1 MYELPSNALAGTSA
15 AIGIP
20 CPPSAL
26 EQRYQELFEGTLLG
40 IYVSRPDGTLIA
52 CNDAFACML
61 GFASIANAVGTSMS
75 AVYDD
80 SGDRERFL
88 VSVRE
93 QGRLEHHRGRLR
105 RRDGGVI
112 TVMETVVG
120 EFDEAGTLSE
130 LRGFLIDVTAP
141 VEAEL
146 ALVERERQFRAVFLD
161 GPDAML
167 ILDDHRQIAEA
178 NPAACRMLG
187 VEAGTGLHGSLD
199 ELLLGG
205 NEERLQLAAAWRE
218 MLALG
223 EAKREHRVRARGQAL
238 PSEPGTFGRP
248 EDDGTRLVECSYRAR
263 MCGQRHLWA
272 ARDITQRRL
281 VEERMMHAE
290 KIESVGRLAG
300 GIAHDFNNLLTAILG
315 YAELLLGSRSADDPD
330 RSDLEEIQ
338 KAGKRAA
345 ALTQKLLAFSSKQV
359 LMPKDVDLNL
369 AVGGLQS
376 MLARLIR
383 EDIVLTC
390 QLAPAPAIVRIDPTQ
405 LEQAIL
411 NLVLNA
417 RDALPTGGR
426 ISLEV
431 ALVSLPRVELPPDQ
445 VSAPGDYVRL
455 RVIDNGV
462 GIPPAARAHL
472 FEPFFTTKEVGKGIG
487 LGLASVYGIV
497 RQSNGSITVDSDPGA
512 GSVFT
517 MHFPAVAP
525 AVKVEVA
532 PPVVVEGVH
541 GGETILLVEDED
553 CVRVIIG
560 AVLRRQGYHVLEAS
574 TSQAACEV
582 FRQHAGIDLL
592 LSDVVMPHM
601 SGPELAQRLIGLR
614 PDLCV
619 LFISGYTAMLM
630 PLVGGNPNIGFLEK
644 PFQASVL
651 TDRVRQLL
659 AGPARQRVL

>member
-1 MYELPSNALAGTSA
+1 MNNPGLPIPVDTDVLAAARRPSPLEL
-15 AIGIP
+15 
-20 CPPSAL
+20 
-26 EQRYQELFEGTLLG
+26 RYHGLFEGTLLG
-40 IYVSRPDGTLIA
+40 IYASRPEGTLIA
-52 CNDAFACML
+52 CNEAFARML
-61 GFASIANAVGTSMS
+61 GFASISEAVGTSMS

-93 QGRLEHHRGRLR
+93 HGRLEHHRGRLR

-120 EFDEAGTLSE
+120 EFDGAGALTE
-130 LRGFLIDVTAP
+130 LRGFLIDVTAT

-146 ALVERERQFRAVFLD
+146 ALLERERQFRTVFFD

-199 ELLLGG
+199 ELVLGG
-205 NEERLQLAAAWRE
+205 SDERLQLAAAWRE
-218 MLALG
+218 MLVLG
-223 EAKREHRVRARGQAL
+223 EAKREHRVRARGQAP
-238 PSEPGTFGRP
+238 PSDRGTFGRL
-248 EDDGTRLVECSYRAR
+248 ENDGTRLVECSYRAR
-263 MCGQRHLWA
+263 ICGQRHLFA
-272 ARDITQRRL
+272 ARDITNRRL
-281 VEERMMHAE
+281 FEERLMQAE

-315 YAELLLGSRSADDPD
+315 YAEMLLGSRSADDPD
-330 RSDLEEIQ
+330 RPDLEEIQ

-345 ALTQKLLAFSSKQV
+345 ALTQQLLAFSRKQV
-359 LMPKDVDLNL
+359 LVPKEVDLNL
-369 AVGGLQS
+369 AVSGLQT

-417 RDALPTGGR
+417 RDALPTGGQ

-431 ALVSLPRVELPPDQ
+431 ALVNVTQVEMPPDQ
-445 VSAPGDYVRL
+445 PSAAGDYVRL

-462 GIPPAARAHL
+462 GIPPEARAHL
-472 FEPFFTTKEVGKGIG
+472 FEPFFTTKGVGKGTG

-497 RQSNGSITVDSDPGA
+497 RQSNGSITVDSGPGA
-512 GSVFT
+512 GTTFT
-517 MHFPAVAP
+517 MHFPAVAQP
-525 AVKVEVA
+525 DKVEVA
-532 PPVVVEGVH
+532 SRPVEGVH

-574 TSQAACEV
+574 TPQAACEV
-582 FRQHAGIDLL
+582 FSRHAGIDLL
-592 LSDVVMPHM
+592 LTDIVMPQM
-601 SGPELAQRLIGLR
+601 SGPALAQRLIGLR
-614 PDLCV
+614 PELCV
-619 LFISGYTAMLM
+619 LFISGYTAMMM
-630 PLVGGNPNIGFLEK
+630 PVGGGNPNVGFLDK

-651 TDRVRQLL
+651 TDRVRQMLVRP
-659 AGPARQRVL
+659 GGQRVS